1 MNTPVRQTSTLAI
14 VSLIAGILGWTLVP
28 FFGSIAA
35 VVCGHMARKEIRLA
49 PDRLEGDGLAIT
61 GLVLGYANI
70 AIAILTVIAIFLLFG
85 GIAAFLAFA
94 NH

>member
-28 FFGSIAA
+28 FFGRIAA